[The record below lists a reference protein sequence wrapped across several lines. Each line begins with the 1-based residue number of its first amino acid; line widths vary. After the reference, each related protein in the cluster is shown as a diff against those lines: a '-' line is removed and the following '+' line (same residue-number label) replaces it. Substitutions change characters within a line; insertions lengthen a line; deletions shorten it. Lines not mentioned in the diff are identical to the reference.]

1 MLELTFTR
9 LAGSDESRR
18 LLVVGPSLGTS
29 IEALWG
35 ECARLLPPEWEV
47 VGWDLPGHGRSAPA
61 ANPFTIDDLADA
73 VRGFSTDLARDR
85 PTAYA
90 GVSVGGAVGFQLA
103 LDPGPFATTI
113 AIASAPKIGQ
123 TTDWLERAELVR
135 QAGTPVLVAGSVLR
149 WFAPGFTDR
158 APRTVDTLLRS
169 LSDTD
174 RFSYAWVCEA
184 LAYFDLREQ
193 LVRSRIPIAVIA
205 GGHDQV
211 VTPELAMTATGT
223 VHIMQRC
230 AHLPPAED
238 PAATA
243 ELLTTLL
250 TAKAT
255 L

>member
-9 LAGSDESRR
+9 LAGGDESRR

-29 IEALWG
+29 VEVLWG
-35 ECARLLPPEWEV
+35 ECARLLPPVWEV

-73 VRGFSTDLARDR
+73 VRGFSTDLAADR

-103 LDPGPFATTI
+103 LDPGPFATTV

-123 TTDWLERAELVR
+123 ATDWLERAELVR
-135 QAGTPVLVAGSVLR
+135 RAGTPVLVAGSVLR

-169 LSDTD
+169 LSGTD

-205 GGHDQV
+205 GRHDQV
-211 VTPELAMTATGT
+211 VTPELARTATGM

-250 TAKAT
+250 TVKAT